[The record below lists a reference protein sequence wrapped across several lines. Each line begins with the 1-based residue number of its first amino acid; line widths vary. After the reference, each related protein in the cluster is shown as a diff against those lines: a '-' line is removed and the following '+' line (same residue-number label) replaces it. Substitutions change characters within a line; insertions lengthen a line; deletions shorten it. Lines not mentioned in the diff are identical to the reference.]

1 MIELSNTTA
10 QTLAIGQ
17 SMVFDTV
24 LLKTGC
30 GECHRK
36 NTGSVKLCAKSG
48 IYQVYFA
55 GNISGATAGTP
66 VQLNI
71 SLGGEV
77 LPETT
82 MIATPAA
89 ADDLNNVA
97 TTVTI
102 KNCCCDYDRITIV
115 NTGTTALTVGVNPTL
130 FVKRIA

>member
-10 QTLAIGQ
+10 QTIAVGA
-17 SMVFDTV
+17 SVTFNTV

-36 NTGSVKLCAKSG
+36 NTGSVKLCAKGG

-55 GNISGATAGTP
+55 GNIGGATAGTP

-89 ADDLNNVA
+89 ANDVNNVA
-97 TTVTI
+97 TTTTI
-102 KNCCCDYDRITIV
+102 KNCCCDYDRITLV
-115 NTGTTALTVGVNPTL
+115 NTGTTALTVGANPTL